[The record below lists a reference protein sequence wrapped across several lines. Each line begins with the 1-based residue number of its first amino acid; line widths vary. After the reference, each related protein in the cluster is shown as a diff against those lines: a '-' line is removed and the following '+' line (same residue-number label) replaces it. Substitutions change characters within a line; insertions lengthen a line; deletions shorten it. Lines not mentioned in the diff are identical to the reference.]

1 VGKLLN
7 WLNLGRILLFWDLN
21 YNILTS
27 NITDAAGSAAAQPG
41 HVIGKSAARPIVI
54 AWLVASGEFSCCL
67 AVAVATRPPIGD
79 VYILLGLRR
88 RPASFDHFFTGR
100 RLLSDR
106 QQSSAAA
113 CHAFCL
119 GAIRALRL
127 VSMGLRWEVMVSG
140 NLQSITPVRN
150 NRECELS

>member
-1 VGKLLN
+1 MKSSGHHCTSGYASALCTGCK
-7 WLNLGRILLFWDLN
+7 RIL
-21 YNILTS
+21 YNRRGGLGGR
-27 NITDAAGSAAAQPG
+27 AAWPRHRKISCSSDR
-41 HVIGKSAARPIVI
+41 HRLARSIRWIQLLPRGRCRH
-54 AWLVASGEFSCCL
+54 ASSYRRR
-67 AVAVATRPPIGD
+67 VHPV
-79 VYILLGLRR
+79 GLRR
-88 RPASFDHFFTGR
+88 RPASFDHFFTGS
-100 RLLSDR
+100 RLLSNR